1 MAPPIPTA
9 RLELVALVPELI
21 AAILDGTA
29 GSAGLLVPDGWPD
42 EHDAGFLRMRQT
54 KMLAD
59 PRLAQWV
66 RGVVLA
72 GDGPLRTL
80 AGHAG
85 FHGPPGMNGS
95 GVAGALEVG
104 YTIFPAYRGR
114 GYATEAVAAL
124 IDWAGREHGVSAS
137 SRRWRPTMLRRSRL
151 SRGSASATS
160 ASSGTTRT
168 GSSWCTSAAAP
179 AATPEGA
186 SRAGRYSPAAPDTKS
201 ATAAI

>member
-95 GVAGALEVG
+95 GVAGAIEVG
-104 YTIFPAYRGR
+104 YTIFPAYRGW

-124 IDWAGREHGVSAS
+124 IDWAGREHGVQRFFAS
-137 SRRWRPTMLRRSRL
+137 V
-151 SRGSASATS
+151 
-160 ASSGTTRT
+160 
-168 GSSWCTSAAAP
+168 
-179 AATPEGA
+179 
-186 SRAGRYSPAAPDTKS
+186 APDNAPS
-201 ATAAI
+201 LAVVARLGFRHVGEQWDDEDGLELVYERGGAGSDA